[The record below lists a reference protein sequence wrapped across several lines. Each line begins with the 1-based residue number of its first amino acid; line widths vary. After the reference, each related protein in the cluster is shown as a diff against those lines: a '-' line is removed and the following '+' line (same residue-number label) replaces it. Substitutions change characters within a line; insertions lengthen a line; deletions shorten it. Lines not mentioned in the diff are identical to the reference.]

1 MDKRYCAENDTL
13 TIALNYSGYPD
24 PKIQWKFRGWDVDTT
39 SPTSNIRYVN
49 RDRLNDCIVKLN
61 SLTPP
66 CRVSTYAG
74 TETVLTVFGF
84 SKNNAGQYQCIAT
97 NQYGDAQQNIHVDVA
112 SK

>member
-1 MDKRYCAENDTL
+1 M
-13 TIALNYSGYPD
+13 
-24 PKIQWKFRGWDVDTT
+24 
-39 SPTSNIRYVN
+39 
-49 RDRLNDCIVKLN
+49 
-61 SLTPP
+61 
-66 CRVSTYAG
+66 STYAG